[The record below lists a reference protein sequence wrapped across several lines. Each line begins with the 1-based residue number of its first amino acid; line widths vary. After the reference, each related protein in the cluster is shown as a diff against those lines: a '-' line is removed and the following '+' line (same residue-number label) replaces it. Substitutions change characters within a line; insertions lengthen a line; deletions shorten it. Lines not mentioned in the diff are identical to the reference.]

1 MPLNVSAIGLTP
13 PGSPRP
19 TFEQMSHFGPREMLF
34 LAHASGWYRRSDM
47 IPEERRPIKAVNE
60 QRTGL
65 NERPVLFES
74 LH

>member
-1 MPLNVSAIGLTP
+1 MP
-13 PGSPRP
+13 
-19 TFEQMSHFGPREMLF
+19 F
-34 LAHASGWYRRSDM
+34 LAHASGWYGRSDM

-74 LH
+74 LL